1 MDHFNVDIVCH
12 GKTVSSPDIDG
23 SDPYDEPK
31 KQGKFKLIDSGN
43 SLTTEM
49 LGTIHILRKHFYCT
63 KLNLTCK
70 FFTKTGFFRQNKRIS
85 FSTLHFDVIF
95 ML

>member
-12 GKTVSSPDIDG
+12 GKTASSPDIDG

-70 FFTKTGFFRQNKRIS
+70 FFTKFGFFLSKQKNLFFTIT
-85 FSTLHFDVIF
+85 F
-95 ML
+95 